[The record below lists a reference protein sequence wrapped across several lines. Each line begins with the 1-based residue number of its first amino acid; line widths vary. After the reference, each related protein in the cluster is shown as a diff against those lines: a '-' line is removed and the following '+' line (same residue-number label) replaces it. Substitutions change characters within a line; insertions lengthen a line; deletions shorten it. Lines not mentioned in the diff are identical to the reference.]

1 MRFGEK
7 NRETSSRE
15 KISKLRKKYFSTEMV
30 NLSVFRPQKIPLAN
44 DAYGPKTFLMAPK
57 LLWPQKFSRSQ
68 IFAYGPKAHF
78 CLWPLNFGAAGQYA
92 GSCAVG

>member
-1 MRFGEK
+1 
-7 NRETSSRE
+7 
-15 KISKLRKKYFSTEMV
+15 MV

-78 CLWPLNFGAAGQYA
+78 CLWPLNFGAAG
-92 GSCAVG
+92 